1 MSKIKV
7 IVRNVDVPKLATG
20 LYKALSVAKAV
31 NSTKVYK
38 GKEKVE
44 KALNGAATALD
55 VGLAVWRIFKR

>member
-7 IVRNVDVPKLATG
+7 IVRNVDVPEVAKGLAQ
-20 LYKALSVAKAV
+20 AVSVAKAV

-44 KALNGAATALD
+44 KALNGVSTAID
-55 VGLAVWRIFKR
+55 VGLAVWRVFK